1 MESPFKI
8 SGIRRK
14 TLNLLLVLTSLLGYL
29 EWGTG
34 NKMFLFQGE
43 LLIITKLF
51 TNPESVIHP
60 FILLPLFGQVLLI
73 ITLFQ
78 KQPGKFLTIIGLIST
93 ALLLTLLFIIG
104 IMSLNYKILLSSIPF
119 MATAVITTIQFRSKK
134 R

>member
-51 TNPESVIHP
+51 SNPESVIHP

-78 KQPGKFLTIIGLIST
+78 KQPGKFFNNHWPDFNCTPVGT
-93 ALLLTLLFIIG
+93 AIYHWDHEPELQDIAFINSIYG
-104 IMSLNYKILLSSIPF
+104 NCGNYNNPIPE
-119 MATAVITTIQFRSKK
+119 
-134 R
+134 